1 MKYAIAFDIV
11 DDRVRYRAAK
21 VLLEYGYRVQKSVFE
36 GILSKESVE
45 ECAAK
50 LKNVIDPKV
59 DSVRF
64 YPLCAECEGKVAIL
78 GIGKRVEDVKY
89 TIL

>member
-11 DDRVRYRAAK
+11 DDRKRYRAVK

-36 GILSKESVE
+36 AFLSSEALT
-45 ECAAK
+45 ECAEK
-50 LKNVIDPKV
+50 LKKIIDAKV

-64 YPLCAECEGKVAIL
+64 YPLCRDCETKVAVM
-78 GIGKRVEDVKY
+78 GIGTSVEKADY
-89 TIL
+89 IIL